1 MEKVGVVKIGVEE
14 ARAHFGCEQN
24 GSGEIAHGCWPSE
37 KVMEELAAL
46 PSAMLLMGL
55 NKKKFRLVLD
65 YDPEFPWAI
74 IRFLPCEAK
83 GLSTETGSR

>member
-1 MEKVGVVKIGVEE
+1 MEKIGTDE

-37 KVMEELAAL
+37 KVMEELAEL